1 MSGIRHRLVVC
12 YDIRDA
18 VRLRRTHATMTGYG
32 DPIQYSVFLC
42 DLSATES
49 ALMEAALMRVIRP
62 STDSVIILDLGP
74 VTGVARFRI
83 RTIGTRT
90 LPRQPRYQVI

>member
-12 YDIRDA
+12 YDIRDP

-32 DPIQYSVFLC
+32 DPIQYSVFMC
-42 DLSATES
+42 DLSGTES

-62 STDSVIILDLGP
+62 SADSVIIVDLGP
-74 VTGVARFRI
+74 VTGVAKSRI
-83 RTIGTRT
+83 RRIGTRT
-90 LPRQPRYQVI
+90 IPPQPRYQVI